1 MSKHEVTLYAA
12 AARLEA
18 VAGVCGIRRLSL
30 QPSGRDGLV
39 FVGEREGLSV
49 TVRLAGLGSRA
60 VRTAVVVEATGSPV
74 ELTLR
79 PELAGERLDKVLGMT
94 VDVEVGHRDFDD
106 RFVIEAAPVEA
117 ARKVLTGPV
126 REALL
131 AFPFDDESP
140 RVRLG
145 EGMASVTWGR
155 EPDPA
160 LLQHALVALVALR
173 DEARALHEGLREVS
187 KGMVFRQDGGDAQ
200 KVDPRDREAA
210 RSKLRGARAR
220 ALVVIGSAV
229 AAGIGFLATVILG
242 NAA

>member
-94 VDVEVGHRDFDD
+94 VDAEVGHREFDD

-117 ARKVLTGPV
+117 ARKVLTVQGRSTRWPAHAGATLDAALSRATFTP
-126 REALL
+126 RELGDDLDEKGRVPL
-131 AFPFDDESP
+131 A
-140 RVRLG
+140 RR
-145 EGMASVTWGR
+145 
-155 EPDPA
+155 
-160 LLQHALVALVALR
+160 LVA
-173 DEARALHEGLREVS
+173 EGAVRIV
-187 KGMVFRQDGGDAQ
+187 RGGL
-200 KVDPRDREAA
+200 
-210 RSKLRGARAR
+210 SL
-220 ALVVIGSAV
+220 IH
-229 AAGIGFLATVILG
+229 I
-242 NAA
+242 

>member
-1 MSKHEVTLYAA
+1 MSKHEVTLHAA

-30 QPSGRDGLV
+30 QAHGRDGLV
-39 FVGEREGLSV
+39 FVGDRLGVAV
-49 TVRLAGLGSRA
+49 TIRLAGLGSRA
-60 VRTAVVVEATGSPV
+60 VRTAVLVEATGSPV

-79 PELAGERLDKVLGMT
+79 PELAGERLDKALGMT
-94 VDVEVGHRDFDD
+94 VDAEVGDRVFDD
-106 RFVIEAAPVEA
+106 RFVIESAPVEA
-117 ARKVLTGPV
+117 ARKVLTAPV

-131 AFPFDDESP
+131 AFPLDDDSP

-145 EGMASVTWGR
+145 EGIASIAWGR
-155 EPDPA
+155 EPDPS
-160 LLQHALVALVALR
+160 LLQHALGALVALR

-200 KVDPRDREAA
+200 KVDPREREAA
-210 RSKLRGARAR
+210 RSKLRSAKARAV
-220 ALVVIGSAV
+220 VVIGSAV